1 MKLIN
6 PKSLAESLNNYYD
19 AVYTGKKISHTD
31 KKKLALWISSRQ
43 GIEGSYSQL
52 PAPTENDFS
61 NGFRLYTGEKM
72 DMIVSISHILGEE
85 SLRALYMLG
94 VKDKKVN
101 SAVENSRKGINSI
114 VKYFQKNAK
123 IPKGWY
129 CCGKCTAAYWRN
141 LSAESVDANRTILN
155 AGLKILNKMR
165 DGKGKWHRFPFYY
178 TVMSL
183 TGIDLPAAK
192 AELAYAEAGLLRMAG
207 RTPKNKFDKRRRIIA
222 EKALEMI

>member
-1 MKLIN
+1 MNLIN
-6 PKSLAESLNNYYD
+6 QKSLGETLNNFYD
-19 AVYTGKKISHTD
+19 SVYAGKKIPAAD
-31 KKKLALWISSRQ
+31 KKKLAVWISSRQ

-52 PAPTENDFS
+52 PAPTEYDFS
-61 NGFRLYTGEKM
+61 RGIRLYTGEKI
-72 DMIVSISHILGEE
+72 DMIASISHISGEE
-85 SLRALYMLG
+85 ALRALYMLD
-94 VKDKKVN
+94 VKDSGIV
-101 SAVENSRKGINSI
+101 SAINKSKKGINSI
-114 VKYFQKNAK
+114 VNHFLKNGS

-141 LSAESVDANRTILN
+141 LSAEGVDKNKSILN
-155 AGLKILNKMR
+155 AGIKILNKMR

-192 AELAYAEAGLLRMAG
+192 AELAYAEAGLVRMAG
-207 RTPKNKFDKRRRIIA
+207 KTPKDKFSKRRKFIA